1 MTKYFFDLVGQG
13 CARYDY
19 QGRIFS
25 VPEQAFRLAE
35 LMALDLEMNGD
46 GEWSGWS
53 VAVLSAHGQ
62 QYFSVPVRAA
72 EMAAA

>member
-1 MTKYFFDLVGQG
+1 MTTYFFDLVGEG
-13 CARYDY
+13 CAQYDY

-35 LMALDLEMNGD
+35 LMALDLEMEGD

-53 VAVLSAHGQ
+53 VAVRSVYGK
-62 QYFSVPVRAA
+62 QYFSVPVGAA